1 MNFHNSGIDFWR
13 QNPSKINF
21 KMTSKIAYLNLTH
34 FGLKIKHKIPSRRS
48 QDAHMT
54 PQEDPRRSKTS
65 PRRLQDASKTTP
77 RRLPDASRYSQDA
90 LKTALNLP
98 RHPKMLPRRPKTPQ
112 DVSKTPPKRLQTSIS
127 GDLWSIFGL
136 LLMAFGLIFD
146 NFFIDFF
153 HCISVTLLLNYM
165 RSWRGGGDAALLR
178 VGSAPGPKA
187 PSCVSTFRSSLLSA
201 HFLSTLTLYT
211 LSLSTLT
218 LYTHSLHSLSTFTL
232 YTHSLHS
239 HTLTLCK

>member
-1 MNFHNSGIDFWR
+1 MIFHNSGIDFWR
-13 QNPSKINF
+13 QNPSRINC

-34 FGLKIKHKIPSRRS
+34 FGLKIRHKIPPRRS

-90 LKTALNLP
+90 IKTALNLP

-112 DVSKTPPKRLQTSIS
+112 DASKTPPRCLQTSIL
-127 GDLWSIFGL
+127 GDFWSMFGPFL
-136 LLMAFGLIFD
+136 IDFGLIFD
-146 NFFIDFF
+146 PFFIDFF
-153 HCISVTLLLNYM
+153 HCMSVTLLLNYI

-178 VGSAPGPKA
+178 VG
-187 PSCVSTFRSSLLSA
+187 
-201 HFLSTLTLYT
+201 
-211 LSLSTLT
+211 
-218 LYTHSLHSLSTFTL
+218 
-232 YTHSLHS
+232 
-239 HTLTLCK
+239 